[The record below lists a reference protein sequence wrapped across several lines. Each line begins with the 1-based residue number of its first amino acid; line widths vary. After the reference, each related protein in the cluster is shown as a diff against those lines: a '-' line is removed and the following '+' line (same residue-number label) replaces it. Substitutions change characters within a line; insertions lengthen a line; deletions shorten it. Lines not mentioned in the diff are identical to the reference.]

1 MSNRTAF
8 QAGALIAATPLFASA
23 QTGSPD
29 PGTIGPAWSPYLV
42 GALIGV
48 LSMFTFYLSD
58 KPLGASTAYARIAGL
73 LGRLFARGHTDSL
86 HYYAEKKMPKIGW
99 EVTLVGGIVIGGFLA
114 AWNGGEITGR
124 WLPPMWVERFG
135 ESVWLRLGL
144 GFLGGGLMALGAR
157 IAGGCTSGHG
167 ISGALQLSIGS
178 WIALVGFFVG
188 GVITAMLLFYL

>member
-144 GFLGGGLMALGAR
+144 GFLGLRRRSDHRDASVLSVRAGSERTFESRLVASREAPWPAR
-157 IAGGCTSGHG
+157 TKR
-167 ISGALQLSIGS
+167 
-178 WIALVGFFVG
+178 
-188 GVITAMLLFYL
+188 